1 MAKGNNGNY
10 LQHAIEVAN
19 ASFLQQYNK
28 EKSIHISLTHG
39 MAPYEPC
46 DHCADKDLHMRHLLQ
61 TAFDSIQ
68 TELPKSAHSILH
80 AYKKINANF
89 ENYPSTGE
97 LLAAIIGRDH
107 LFGTIAEVEEKKCQ
121 QLKNIWMN
129 TNVNIFNRDWR
140 GGILVDPRP
149 LCAPEGLN
157 IPWLFSMDPNI
168 FSTAEKIDTKNDKI
182 FSYINESDIGFI
194 SKILNSFS
202 NSKQPGIATIFSYG
216 QQNSIEPFRKFA
228 TSISKDTNGNIAF
241 YRVTLR
247 GGNRPIGAVI
257 YYNLINNNLPNYPD
271 GIEQI

>member
-10 LQHAIEVAN
+10 LQHSIEVAN
-19 ASFLQQYNK
+19 ASFLQPLNK
-28 EKSIHISLTHG
+28 KQSIHISLTHG
-39 MAPYEPC
+39 MAPYELC
-46 DHCADKDLHMRHLLQ
+46 DHCDIEFLHTRRLLQ
-61 TAFDSIQ
+61 IAFDSIQ
-68 TELPKSAHSILH
+68 TELPEGTHSILH
-80 AYKKINANF
+80 AYRRTNASF
-89 ENYPSTGE
+89 ENYPNTGE

-107 LFGTIAEVEEKKCQ
+107 LFGTIAEVDEKKCQ
-121 QLKNIWMN
+121 QLKNIWIN
-129 TNVNIFNRDWR
+129 TNVSIFNKDWR
-140 GGILVDPRP
+140 YGVNVDSRP

-168 FSTAEKIDTKNDKI
+168 FSTAEKIDPKNNKI

-241 YRVTLR
+241 YRVLLR

-271 GIEQI
+271 DIEQI

>member
-1 MAKGNNGNY
+1 MAKGNNGSY
-10 LQHAIEVAN
+10 LQHSIEVAN

-68 TELPKSAHSILH
+68 TELPKRAHSILH

-89 ENYPSTGE
+89 ENYPNTGE

-107 LFGTIAEVEEKKCQ
+107 LFGTIAEVDKEKCQ
-121 QLKNIWMN
+121 QLNEIWIN

-157 IPWLFSMDPNI
+157 IPWFFSMDPNI
-168 FSTAEKIDTKNDKI
+168 FSTAEKINKKNNVI
-182 FSYINESDIGFI
+182 NYINKRDKGLI
-194 SKILNSFS
+194 SRILNSFLD
-202 NSKQPGIATIFSYG
+202 SKQPGIATIFSYG
-216 QQNSIEPFRKFA
+216 QKNTVNPFKEFA
-228 TSISKDTNGNIAF
+228 TDIANNTSGGIAF
-241 YRVTLR
+241 YQVPLR
-247 GGNRPIGAVI
+247 GGNVPIGAVI

-271 GIEQI
+271 DIEQI